1 MRGFVVLLVV
11 MAACSTESVPPV
23 RSTDAPPAPVA
34 TPNLVTTTTKPP
46 VPTTA
51 LPAETLFLT
60 PPTSAIPT
68 PGSSAPSAGNWFVV
82 WVTGWIPQGFA
93 ADLRDVPGV
102 DVVSVVGVGNAHVV
116 ETRNAAGQ
124 IIDETKPGFVIPVEL
139 HAIDPAD
146 HQRFV
151 PSDVYFLLAD
161 LAPDQVILGRSSAR
175 FHRLGP
181 GGTLTLED
189 GTTLTVA
196 GVVDDEWVGAAEL
209 VTTSPDAITLGADRE
224 RYAVVRFEG
233 DREALEPATVVLT
246 DKSVR
251 VWGEGEVDMFRHAD
265 AVQSQIRIKERF
277 GEFSYRPLGG
287 QSVEIDPEWVAANI
301 VMVRLPLIGSITCHR
316 DFAALLR
323 QVMDEL
329 ESGGNGRII
338 NSGSDN
344 GCWNARFIA
353 GRRDLSRHAWGIAAD
368 INWGNPHD
376 SLRSPVAPALL
387 AATSA
392 AGITS
397 GHEWVNPDPG
407 HFEWYGPPD

>member
-1 MRGFVVLLVV
+1 
-11 MAACSTESVPPV
+11 
-23 RSTDAPPAPVA
+23 
-34 TPNLVTTTTKPP
+34 
-46 VPTTA
+46 
-51 LPAETLFLT
+51 
-60 PPTSAIPT
+60 
-68 PGSSAPSAGNWFVV
+68 
-82 WVTGWIPQGFA
+82 
-93 ADLRDVPGV
+93 
-102 DVVSVVGVGNAHVV
+102 
-116 ETRNAAGQ
+116 
-124 IIDETKPGFVIPVEL
+124 
-139 HAIDPAD
+139 
-146 HQRFV
+146 
-151 PSDVYFLLAD
+151 
-161 LAPDQVILGRSSAR
+161 
-175 FHRLGP
+175 
-181 GGTLTLED
+181 
-189 GTTLTVA
+189 
-196 GVVDDEWVGAAEL
+196 
-209 VTTSPDAITLGADRE
+209 
-224 RYAVVRFEG
+224 
-233 DREALEPATVVLT
+233 
-246 DKSVR
+246 
-251 VWGEGEVDMFRHAD
+251 MFRHAD

-301 VMVRLPLIGSITCHR
+301 VTVRLPLIGSITCHR

-329 ESGGNGRII
+329 EAGGNGRII
-338 NSGSDN
+338 NSGSDS